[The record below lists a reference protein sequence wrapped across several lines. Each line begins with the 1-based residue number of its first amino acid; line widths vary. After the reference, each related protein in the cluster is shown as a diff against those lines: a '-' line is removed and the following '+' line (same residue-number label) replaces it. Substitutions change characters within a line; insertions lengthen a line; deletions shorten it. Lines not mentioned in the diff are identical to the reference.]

1 MIFVLVKNLI
11 IKLVVMERI
20 KWNVIILISIEDFW
34 ILEDNIFIFVVSN
47 NA

>member
-47 NA
+47 NV